1 MCGRFTNQYTWRE
14 LHALYMLS
22 IGFEE
27 NAQWVPK
34 FNIAPT
40 DPIPVV
46 VNENGVRKC
55 ELMRWGLVPSW
66 AKEIGSFSTF
76 NARDDGIRSKPLFRG
91 AWQARRRCI
100 VPASSFFEWKKPER
114 QPFAI
119 ALGNKGPMAF
129 AGLWDERRQP
139 DGKRMRSATIIT
151 CTPNAL
157 LAPIHNRMPA
167 ILGEE
172 DWAKWLG
179 EAPANEDEL
188 IALLKPFAAERMTLW
203 PVGKEVGNVKNEGAS
218 LIATL
223 K

>member
-22 IGFEE
+22 IGFSE
-27 NAQWVPK
+27 NEQWAPK

-40 DPIPVV
+40 DPIPVILNV
-46 VNENGVRKC
+46 
-55 ELMRWGLVPSW
+55 GLIPSW
-66 AKEIGSFSTF
+66 AKEIGNFSTF

-91 AWQARRRCI
+91 AWQAGRRCI

-151 CTPNAL
+151 CTPNTL

-179 EAPANEDEL
+179 EAPANENEL
-188 IALLKPFAAERMTLW
+188 MALLKPFAAERMTLW
-203 PVGKEVGNVKNEGAS
+203 PVGKEVGNVKNESAS
-218 LIATL
+218 LIAPL

>member
-27 NAQWVPK
+27 NKQWVPK

-40 DPIPVV
+40 DPIPVIL
-46 VNENGVRKC
+46 NEKGVRKC

-66 AKEIGSFSTF
+66 AKELGSFSTF

-91 AWQARRRCI
+91 AWQAGQRCI

-119 ALGNKGPMAF
+119 ALGNKGPLAF

-151 CTPNAL
+151 CTPNTL
-157 LAPIHNRMPA
+157 LAPIHNRMPV

-179 EAPANEDEL
+179 ETPANENEL
-188 IALLKPFAAERMTLW
+188 MALLKPFAAERMTLW
-203 PVGKEVGNVKNEGAS
+203 PVGKEVGNVKNEGAN
-218 LIATL
+218 LIAAL

>member
-1 MCGRFTNQYTWRE
+1 VGAEIQHCADGPDSGHSERE
-14 LHALYMLS
+14 R
-22 IGFEE
+22 
-27 NAQWVPK
+27 
-34 FNIAPT
+34 
-40 DPIPVV
+40 
-46 VNENGVRKC
+46 VRKC
-55 ELMRWGLVPSW
+55 ELMRWGLIPSW
-66 AKEIGSFSTF
+66 AKEIGNFSTF

-91 AWQARRRCI
+91 AWQAGRRCI

-151 CTPNAL
+151 CTPNTL

-179 EAPANEDEL
+179 EAPANENEL
-188 IALLKPFAAERMTLW
+188 MALLKPFAAERMTLW
-203 PVGKEVGNVKNEGAS
+203 PVGKEVGNVKNESAS
-218 LIATL
+218 LIAPL